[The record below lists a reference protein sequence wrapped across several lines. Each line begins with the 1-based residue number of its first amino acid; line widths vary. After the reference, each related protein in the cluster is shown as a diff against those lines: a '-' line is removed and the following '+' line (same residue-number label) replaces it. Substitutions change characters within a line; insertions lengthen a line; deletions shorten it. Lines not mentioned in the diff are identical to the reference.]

1 MFYVIVG
8 TSRLGPNSHSRGIGT
23 TRCPILRRTKMPVLD
38 YHWNGYIGLKRPPIF
53 QTDSQTRLWNNKVH
67 PPQDVAQGGGFITG
81 FEVFQ
86 GGTQYFKEG
95 PRSGKAKGGLGG
107 GGAAAWG

>member
-1 MFYVIVG
+1 
-8 TSRLGPNSHSRGIGT
+8 
-23 TRCPILRRTKMPVLD
+23 MPV
-38 YHWNGYIGLKRPPIF
+38 HHSAWNGYIGLQRPPIF

-107 GGAAAWG
+107 GGGEPTCVFILCVAYEAVEERTNI